1 MSVIQSCYLQFPI
14 PLIYQKNCISP
25 TYVHIRDSSRLIL
38 LLSLVHMQIKSEFL
52 LQSNLEY
59 SSDDHQI
66 NFTINSDTIN
76 N

>member
-1 MSVIQSCYLQFPI
+1 MSEIQSCYLQFPI

-25 TYVHIRDSSRLIL
+25 TYVHM
-38 LLSLVHMQIKSEFL
+38 HIKSEFL

-66 NFTINSDTIN
+66 NFTINSDTIKN
-76 N
+76 